1 MSELRWIDQINMKY
15 RNPMISAVS
24 HQRAPFSEMVYLKA
38 DFSTLSSVI
47 HVRFELRHEAPG
59 IEYNGSIVDYDGHE
73 WSCPS
78 LTDQK
83 DPAVM
88 VSNAVM
94 LEVWNEEWEEHKSRA
109 YVEANPF
116 WKNFVTEVE
125 KTWSV
130 ISILEQ

>member
-1 MSELRWIDQINMKY
+1 MKY
-15 RNPMISAVS
+15 QNPMIPAVS

-47 HVRFELRHEAPG
+47 HVRFELRDPNHD
-59 IEYNGSIVDYDGHE
+59 ISFNGSIVDYDGYE
-73 WSCPS
+73 WSCSS
-78 LTDQK
+78 LIGQK

-94 LEVWNEEWEEHKSRA
+94 LEVWNEKWEEHEFRA
-109 YVEANPF
+109 HVEANSF